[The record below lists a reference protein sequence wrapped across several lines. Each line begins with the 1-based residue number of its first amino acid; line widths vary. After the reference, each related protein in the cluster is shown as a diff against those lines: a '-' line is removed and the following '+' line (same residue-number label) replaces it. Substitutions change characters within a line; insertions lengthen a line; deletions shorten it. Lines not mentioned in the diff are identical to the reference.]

1 MLSMKKEGEKKA
13 TAPCHSPQV
22 LWVLVPSLLGKV
34 ILNGE
39 KKFLGE
45 AVLIQPTISHKA
57 LHSPLNCGQ
66 GTLSL

>member
-1 MLSMKKEGEKKA
+1 MLGVKEEKKMA
-13 TAPCHSPQV
+13 TAPCHSLRV

-34 ILNGE
+34 ILNGKE
-39 KKFLGE
+39 KKILGE